1 VAVVGVR
8 RKLTT
13 ADLIL
18 VGATF
23 GLLCVGVVMVLSA
36 SSYEALR
43 DYRDPFYFGKRQL
56 LWALVGLGGMAFFMN
71 FEYHRLR
78 RLAAP
83 FLALALVLLAVVLV
97 AGHSALGATR
107 WINLGAFSIQPTEL
121 VKLALV
127 VFLAAYF
134 AGRPERVLSL
144 PGLLPP
150 AGLLGLVAFLVMKQP
165 DFGSTLIIL
174 GLTTAMLVLAGLR
187 FSWLVAA
194 GLALL
199 PGLVYLAKA
208 KPYRAARLT
217 AFLDPWAHRQD
228 IGYQTVQSL
237 LALGSGGLLGLGLGQ
252 SRQKYL
258 FLPEQHTDF
267 IFAILGEELGLL
279 GTLTVVVLYFVFAW
293 RGYRIA
299 LNAPDE
305 FGSLLAAGLTSVVVF
320 QAILNMLVIS
330 GSLPITGVT
339 LPLLSYG
346 GSSLAITLSCVGILL
361 NISKHGTVRGG

>member
-1 VAVVGVR
+1 MGVR
-8 RKLTT
+8 RKLAT

-23 GLLCVGVVMVLSA
+23 GLLSLGLVMVLSA
-36 SSYEALR
+36 SSYEAMR
-43 DYRDPFYFGKRQL
+43 DYGSPFHFAFHQL
-56 LWALVGLGGMAFFMN
+56 LAALVGLAGMAFFMN
-71 FEYHRLR
+71 FDYHRLR

-83 FLALALVLLAVVLV
+83 ALAIAIILLAAVLV
-97 AGHSALGATR
+97 TGRSALGATR
-107 WINLGAFSIQPTEL
+107 WINLGPLSIQPTEIA
-121 VKLALV
+121 KLAMV

-144 PGLLPP
+144 SGLAVP
-150 AGLLGLVAFLVMKQP
+150 AGILGLIVLLVMKQP
-165 DFGSTLIIL
+165 DFGSTLIIM
-174 GLTTAMLVLAGLR
+174 GLTTAMFILAGIR
-187 FSWLVAA
+187 FSWLIAA
-194 GLALL
+194 GLAVL

-217 AFLDPWAHRQD
+217 AFLNPWAHRQD
-228 IGYQTVQSL
+228 IGYQTIQSL
-237 LALGSGGLLGLGLGQ
+237 LALGSGGILGLGLGQ
-252 SRQKYL
+252 SRQKFLY
-258 FLPEQHTDF
+258 LPEQHTDF

-279 GTLTVVVLYFVFAW
+279 GTLTVVALYFVFAW

-299 LNAPDE
+299 INAPDE
-305 FGSLLAAGLTSVVVF
+305 FGSLLAAGLTSVVAF
-320 QAILNMLVIS
+320 QAILNMMVIS

-361 NISKHGTVRGG
+361 NISKHGTERRG

>member
-1 VAVVGVR
+1 MR
-8 RKLTT
+8 NRLTT

-18 VGATF
+18 ASATF
-23 GLLCVGVVMVLSA
+23 GLLCLGVVMVLSA

-43 DYRDPFYFGKRQL
+43 DFNDPFHWGVHQL
-56 LWALVGLGGMAFFMN
+56 MAAAVGLVGMAFFMN
-71 FEYHRLR
+71 FDYHRLR

-83 FLALALVLLAVVLV
+83 GMALALLLLALVLVM
-97 AGHSALGATR
+97 GRSALGATR
-107 WINLGAFSIQPTEL
+107 WINLGPLSLQPTE
-121 VKLALV
+121 VAKLGMV

-144 PGLLPP
+144 SGLLVP
-150 AGLLGLVAFLVMKQP
+150 GGILGIVVALVMMQP
-165 DFGSTLIIL
+165 DFGSALIII
-174 GLTTAMLVLAGLR
+174 GLTVAMLILAGIR
-187 FSWLVAA
+187 MGWLVAA
-194 GLALL
+194 AAAML
-199 PGLVYLAKA
+199 PGLVYLAKS

-217 AFLDPWAHRQD
+217 AFLNPWAHRQD
-228 IGYQTVQSL
+228 IGYQTIQSL
-237 LALGSGGLLGLGLGQ
+237 IALGSGGILGLGLGQ

-258 FLPEQHTDF
+258 YLPEQHTDF

-279 GTLTVVVLYFVFAW
+279 GTLTVVALYFVFAW

-299 LNAPDE
+299 INAPDE
-305 FGSLLAAGLTSVVVF
+305 FGSLLAAGLTTAIVF

-346 GSSLAITLSCVGILL
+346 GSSLSITLSCVGILL
-361 NISKHGTVRGG
+361 NISKHSRERGG